1 MKQTVEEVARE
12 AAEDCYECHYDDSLE
27 MRLVKEAFIY
37 GAEWQSK
44 QSPWISVK
52 EGLPE
57 KNTGVFFTVEWKD
70 SRKGYFV
77 GLYYG
82 NGQWESDNRI
92 FLQDSPLYRITHY
105 MPIPS
110 FDDILEANRDV
121 LERKRERRLNMEVN
135 NGIIIDGVL
144 HELKE
149 TKRNDCLKCSLRD
162 LCQNEFGN
170 GCLCWINLAS
180 ELEMTNNEF
189 KCRGKVT
196 NIKIDKEE

>member
-52 EGLPE
+52 ERLPE
-57 KNTGVFFTVEWKD
+57 PNKLVLCRMVSNGAIV
-70 SRKGYFV
+70 SGYIV
-77 GLYYG
+77 VSSG
-82 NGQWESDNRI
+82 R
-92 FLQDSPLYRITHY
+92 SPYVATDGGFEFEDWNDY
-105 MPIPS
+105 ECDMWMPIPS

-144 HELKE
+144 HELCYG
-149 TKRNDCLKCSLRD
+149 TCDKCSL
-162 LCQNEFGN
+162 QNE
-170 GCLCWINLAS
+170 CDDSS
-180 ELEMTNNEF
+180 EIICDIAYENPNMD
-189 KCRGKVT
+189 KCFVNRGKVT
-196 NIKIDKEE
+196 DIKIDKEE